1 MPFYDLSPAELATYD
16 PPLQIPF
23 DLKQFWDDTLSDAR
37 THPLAAEFAPVSTAL
52 TAVEVYDV
60 TFAGWGGH
68 PIKAWLL
75 VPVHRPG
82 RLPCIVGYLGYLGYS
97 AGRGFPHEWLTWPGA
112 GFATLVMDT
121 RGQGWSPHT
130 PGDTA
135 DPVGS
140 GPAAP
145 GFLTKGLESR
155 ETYYYRRVYTDAV
168 RAIEAACSHPRVDPD
183 RIGLEG
189 GSQGGGLA
197 MAAGA
202 LSPQVQAV
210 AANVP
215 FLSHIRRATEIGVE
229 HPYAELVQ
237 YLRSRPA
244 DIDAIFSTLSYFDV
258 AVLARLAQAPA
269 LFSAG
274 LMDPVCPRSCCYAA
288 FNAWGGRKKSS
299 ATRTTSTRAGQGTR
313 PSGSCS
319 SSTSSLSRSA
329 DEDGVP
335 ARVAFVRMRGGC
347 AKERHR
353 LPVPLLRCWSLI
365 AGHFLLTTDDGV
377 F

>member
-1 MPFYDLSPAELATYD
+1 MAFYDLPAAELATYD
-16 PPLQIPF
+16 PQLPTPA
-23 DLKQFWDDTLSDAR
+23 DLRQFWDDTLSEAR
-37 THPLAAEFAPVSTAL
+37 SFPLAVQFTPVQTPL

-75 VPVHRPG
+75 VPVHREG
-82 RLPCIVGYLGYLGYS
+82 RLPCIVGYLGYS
-97 AGRGFPHEWLTWPGA
+97 AGRGYPHQWLTWPSA

-130 PGDTA
+130 PGATA

-140 GPAAP
+140 GPSVP
-145 GFLTKGLESR
+145 GFLTKGVESR

-168 RAIEAACSHPRVDPD
+168 RAIEAARSHPRVDPD

-202 LSPQVQAV
+202 LCPDVRAV

-215 FLSHIRRATEIGVE
+215 FLTHIRRATEIGVE

-237 YLRSRPA
+237 YLRSRPDRVEETFA
-244 DIDAIFSTLSYFDV
+244 TLSYFDV
-258 AVLARLAQAPA
+258 AVLARLATAPA
-269 LFSAG
+269 IFAAG
-274 LMDPVCPRSCCYAA
+274 LMDPICPPSCCYAA
-288 FNAWGGRKKSS
+288 FNAWGGPKEVF
-299 ATRTTSTRAGQGTR
+299 GYPYNQHEGG
-313 PSGSCS
+313 SG
-319 SSTSSLSRSA
+319 LH
-329 DEDGVP
+329 DG
-335 ARVAFVRMRGGC
+335 RVLQFFRD
-347 AKERHR
+347 R
-353 LPVPLLRCWSLI
+353 L
-365 AGHFLLTTDDGV
+365 G
-377 F
+377 